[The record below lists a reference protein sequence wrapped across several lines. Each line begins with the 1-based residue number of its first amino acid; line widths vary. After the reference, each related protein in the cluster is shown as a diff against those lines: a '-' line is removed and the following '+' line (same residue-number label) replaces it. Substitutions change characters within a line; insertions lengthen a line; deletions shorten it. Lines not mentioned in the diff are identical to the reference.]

1 MRHIFALLTLLFAT
15 MAAARALKLQKGRE
29 QRFHVDFTVDPTAPR
44 GYRDIPAY
52 DFRK

>member
-1 MRHIFALLTLLFAT
+1 

-29 QRFHVDFTVDPTAPR
+29 QTFRVDFTVDPKAPD
-44 GYRDIPAY
+44 GFRDIPAY